1 MLAKCRGIPR
11 HAFYFTSGD
20 HSTRSCIYGSRRY
33 TITSHICDWG
43 GRCCRGMEH
52 RRGASFLPQTKYG
65 VKGRCSTIS
74 WRPRPKVNNNRKG
87 TGIKVFKTC
96 KAKGCSEKVGA
107 SLDKK
112 GHSRG
117 VWNAF
122 CRSCIG
128 KSKAHPCKTDS
139 TEIRDA
145 STLRRHLFRT
155 REAKC
160 SECKLR
166 EWQSQPIPLEVDHL
180 DGKAS
185 NNAEIGAEGFLSS
198 LISRRGFTMRIPV
211 TLEEGVPAWTQEACC
226 FCGTPTLF
234 WTALTGRQ
242 EGEQVAC
249 CQSCA
254 GKYRA
259 EDVPS
264 KRYWFLVSSWLR

>member
-1 MLAKCRGIPR
+1 MP
-11 HAFYFTSGD
+11 FTSRRGTTQHVVVSTVVVDTRSRVTSVTGVVVVVVEWNIVVEPPSYLKRNTESRGDVQQLRGD
-20 HSTRSCIYGSRRY
+20 HGQRRTTTGKARGSRC
-33 TITSHICDWG
+33 SKPA
-43 GRCCRGMEH
+43 
-52 RRGASFLPQTKYG
+52 RR
-65 VKGRCSTIS
+65 
-74 WRPRPKVNNNRKG
+74 KVARKRW
-87 TGIKVFKTC
+87 
-96 KAKGCSEKVGA
+96 GA

-166 EWQSQPIPLEVDHL
+166 EWQSQPIPLEVGHL